1 MGERGEPWRERWVG
15 ELWGGAE
22 AERVAARIWIVR
34 YIRGC
39 VFMIIKCLFKK
50 IIALFVLPE
59 LSPHSSITVCWG
71 PSIPWTNR
79 L

>member
-1 MGERGEPWRERWVG
+1 MAGALGG
-15 ELWGGAE
+15 GALGGGAE

-50 IIALFVLPE
+50 IIALFC
-59 LSPHSSITVCWG
+59 SF
-71 PSIPWTNR
+71 
-79 L
+79 